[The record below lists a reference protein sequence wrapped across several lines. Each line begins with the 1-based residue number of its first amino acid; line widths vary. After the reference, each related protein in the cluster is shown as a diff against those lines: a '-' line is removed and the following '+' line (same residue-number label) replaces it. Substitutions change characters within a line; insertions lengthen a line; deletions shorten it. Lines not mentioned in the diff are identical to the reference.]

1 MKNKKMENLNLR
13 NVANVHQILENRKN
27 RPPRFIIKLYDKT
40 CDMFAYAGKV
50 IYDNPHIEKDVL
62 RGIKKSESI
71 IVSPINVWETVMF
84 SSKDTYINRVDKIIN
99 YTLTNMLDSKNKN
112 YNSVFILTL
121 VINNATQ
128 NTNTFKIL
136 QNLVSYVNQG
146 EFYFDEQ
153 DIIDIFGVDT
163 ETTTN
168 ILKTI
173 ETISRTLQ

>member
-1 MKNKKMENLNLR
+1 MKNKKIEDLNLR
-13 NVANVHQILENRKN
+13 NVTNVRQILENRKG
-27 RPPRFIIKLYDKT
+27 RPPRFIIKFYDKT
-40 CDMFAYAGKV
+40 CDMFTYAGKV

-62 RGIKKSESI
+62 RGIKRSESI
-71 IVSPINVWETVMF
+71 VISPVNVWEAVMF
-84 SSKDTYINRVDKIIN
+84 SSKDTYINRVDKIVN
-99 YTLTNMLDSKNKN
+99 YALTNMLDSKNKN
-112 YNSVFILTL
+112 YNSTFILTL

-128 NTNTFKIL
+128 NINTFKIL

-153 DIIDIFGVDT
+153 DIIDVFGVDT

-168 ILKTI
+168 ILKTM